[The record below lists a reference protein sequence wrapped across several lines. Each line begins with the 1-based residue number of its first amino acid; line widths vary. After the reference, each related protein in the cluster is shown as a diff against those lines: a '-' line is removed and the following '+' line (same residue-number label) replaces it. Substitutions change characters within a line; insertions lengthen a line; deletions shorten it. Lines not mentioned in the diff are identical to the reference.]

1 MPTHA
6 LLESALTY
14 AGRSYPAVI
23 GVDEVGRGALFG
35 PVTVGAVLLN
45 HERWSALC
53 REPWFEDVADSK
65 LISEKKRRALAPLIT
80 AALPNAIAHSAVRY
94 IDKHNI
100 SRAVERAIY
109 KATQRL
115 LAATKINPAQIY
127 VLFDGKHIPGFPQV
141 GMARAMPHL
150 SAAVKAD
157 QKYFPV
163 AAASIIAKVARDR
176 MITNAA
182 QRFAGYGL
190 ERHAG
195 YGTAAHRSAIKELGL
210 TQFHRKS
217 FHLG

>member
-6 LLESALTY
+6 LLESALTFN
-14 AGRSYPAVI
+14 GRSYPAVI

-35 PVTVGAVLLN
+35 PVTVGAVLLTQA
-45 HERWSALC
+45 RWSALC
-53 REPWFEDVADSK
+53 EEPWCEDVTDSK
-65 LISEKKRRALAPLIT
+65 LISEKNRRALAPLI
-80 AALPNAIAHSAVRY
+80 AANLPSAIAHSAVRY

-115 LAATKINPAQIY
+115 IVAAKVDPTQIY
-127 VLFDGKHIPGFPQV
+127 VLFDGKYIPHYPQM
-141 GMARAMPHL
+141 GMARIMPQL
-150 SAAVKAD
+150 GAAIKAD
-157 QKYFPV
+157 RKYFPV
-163 AAASIIAKVARDR
+163 AAASIIAKVARDQ

-182 QRFAGYGL
+182 ERFAGYGL

-195 YGTAAHRSAIKELGL
+195 YGTAAHRAAIKKLGR

-217 FHLG
+217 FRLS